1 MQELKGQLC
10 QLKSLMMSGSVIS
23 QMNLDSF
30 IRDRV
35 QNGYSHATI
44 ASELQLIHPGIAG
57 LSRRSVTRH
66 CSLHNIHY
74 ASRLPREQLDDL
86 VEQAV
91 SQVSSGCRWC
101 LGATIIFIIFYE
113 AYHKLYCV
121 VC

>member
-1 MQELKGQLC
+1 
-10 QLKSLMMSGSVIS
+10 MMSGSVIS

-35 QNGYSHATI
+35 QNGYSHAAI

-66 CSLHNIHY
+66 CSQHNIHY

-91 SQVSSGCRWC
+91 SRVLQRLIDRAVTVH
-101 LGATIIFIIFYE
+101 AMMH
-113 AYHKLYCV
+113 AYFHRARH
-121 VC
+121 